1 MSVQEEIKMQQKKS
15 WILVL
20 TLIIAAFALAA
31 CGQASTD
38 TTEKNEPASLEAI
51 EGTDLNRITLTAR
64 AAERLGIETAVAQ
77 AETINGNQRLLIPY
91 SAVIYDINGNTW
103 IYISPEAL
111 TYVRQA
117 ITVDY
122 IDDNQAILIE
132 GPEEGSEVVTIG
144 VAELYGTDT
153 GVGK

>member
-1 MSVQEEIKMQQKKS
+1 MQQKNR
-15 WILVL
+15 WIFVL

-38 TTEKNEPASLEAI
+38 TSERIEPASLEAI
-51 EGTDLNRITLTAR
+51 EGTDLNRITLTER

-77 AETINGNQRLLIPY
+77 AETIDGNQRLVVPY

-103 IYISPEAL
+103 VYISSEPL
-111 TYVRQA
+111 TYFRHA

-122 IDDNQAILIE
+122 IDDDQAILTE